1 MIRPHHIIKAGPCTV
16 SIFTNSVRINGRDVE
31 FPKLKLEVIFRRHGR
46 WGRTSSISLRELPA
60 AILALQKAHEYLLS
74 KKLKSAPA
82 KTTPFWSTPGRSID
96 QKGTCLGA
104 QNINTPHALYR
115 HEQQAVIREKKAKIA
130 DRPDDLQGKSE
141 II

>member
-1 MIRPHHIIKAGPCTV
+1 MQRPHVIKAGPCRV
-16 SIFTNSVRINGRDVE
+16 SIFRNMVRIDGTDVE

-74 KKLKSAPA
+74 KKPKSAPP
-82 KTTPFWSTPGRSID
+82 KKEPFWSTLGGSID
-96 QKGTCLGA
+96 QKSTYLGA

-115 HEQQAVIREKKAKIA
+115 HEQQTIIREKKAEIP
-130 DRPDDLQGKSE
+130 DRLDNLPGKPE
-141 II
+141 VI

>member
-1 MIRPHHIIKAGPCTV
+1 MPRPRHIIKAGPCRV
-16 SIFTNSVRINGRDVE
+16 SIFRNTVRINGRNVE

-74 KKLKSAPA
+74 RKPKSAPA
-82 KTTPFWSTPGRSID
+82 KKEPFWSTLGGSMD
-96 QKGTCLGA
+96 QKSNHLGA

-115 HEQQAVIREKKAKIA
+115 HEQQAIIREKKAEIA
-130 DRPDDLQGKSE
+130 GRPDDMQGKPE
-141 II
+141 VI